1 MKKIISVMCIVCTI
15 LLFPKNV
22 QAIGNEVN
30 TTCTYLGNGI
40 YLETIIEE
48 DISLFSTET
57 KNGSKTNNYKDS
69 KGNIL
74 YSIKVS
80 GSFSYT
86 GSSSTCT
93 SSSVTTSVIDSAWKI
108 TSKSA
113 SKSGNKAI
121 GYATAKRYMFGFV
134 VETRNETATLTC
146 SATGVLS

>member
-1 MKKIISVMCIVCTI
+1 MKKILSVICIVCTI
-15 LLFPKNV
+15 LLISTNV
-22 QAIGNEVN
+22 HAIENEIN
-30 TTCTYLGNGI
+30 TSCTYLGNGI

-74 YSIKVS
+74 YTIKVS

-93 SSSVTTSVIDSAWKI
+93 SASVSTSVSNSYWKI
-108 TSKSA
+108 TSESA
-113 SKSGNKAI
+113 SKSGNTAI
-121 GYATAKRYMFGFV
+121 AKATAKRYSLGFV
-134 VETRNETATLTC
+134 VETRNETVTLTC

>member
-1 MKKIISVMCIVCTI
+1 MKKILSFLCIIYTVLSLSTHIYALENKNSISS
-15 LLFPKNV
+15 
-22 QAIGNEVN
+22 E
-30 TTCTYLGNGI
+30 YLGNGI

-48 DISLFSTET
+48 DISLFSTKT

-93 SSSVTTSVIDSAWKI
+93 SASVSTSVSNSYWKI

-113 SKSGNKAI
+113 SKSGNTAI
-121 GYATAKRYMFGFV
+121 GKATAKRYSLGFV
-134 VETRNETATLTC
+134 VETRNETVTLTC
-146 SATGVLS
+146 SSTGKLS